1 MDIPSPND
9 PAAMPGG
16 RPWRAPFVGT
26 LLLLAGVEYV
36 LHTDAFL
43 YRYRAVFA
51 AGRAMDKLLALEA
64 APPTVLAVGN
74 SRVDNGVHPE
84 VFARETGLRA
94 FNLGLP
100 GAEAC
105 NVEGVIERLAERGM
119 FGPGR
124 VEQVLFGLDDGYFQ
138 RVGGLGYEVFFDRR
152 ERLLEHGR
160 HRDWLRSVL
169 RLWGYVDS
177 LRTLQEPAKLI
188 RFVEATFGDVE
199 SWGGNA
205 RDTAGFR
212 AADKFVN
219 QDAGQVQRQNEASR
233 RPPDPEV
240 LECFWASTARVQQAG
255 AAVKVFL
262 TPSLR
267 GANALEGEAGG
278 PDSPY
283 GRMKA
288 AFAAR
293 DIGILEFD
301 ISDLIAGRYFA
312 NPGHLNRD
320 GATSFTARLSAQLVT
335 MLQASRVGQAD

>member
-26 LLLLAGVEYV
+26 LVALLLLAGVEYV

-100 GAEAC
+100 GA
-105 NVEGVIERLAERGM
+105 VEGVIERLAERGM

-188 RFVEATFGDVE
+188 RFVEATFGDVA

-205 RDTAGFR
+205 RDNAGFR
-212 AADKFVN
+212 AADEVGN
-219 QDAGQVQRQNEASR
+219 QDAGQAAAQRSQA
-233 RPPDPEV
+233 PE
-240 LECFWASTARVQQAG
+240 
-255 AAVKVFL
+255 
-262 TPSLR
+262 
-267 GANALEGEAGG
+267 
-278 PDSPY
+278 
-283 GRMKA
+283 
-288 AFAAR
+288 
-293 DIGILEFD
+293 
-301 ISDLIAGRYFA
+301 
-312 NPGHLNRD
+312 
-320 GATSFTARLSAQLVT
+320 
-335 MLQASRVGQAD
+335 